1 MTDRSSTIAETLAR
15 FVTGSGHAAI
25 PADVRAQAKLH
36 LLDSVG
42 IAYAAAGLEYA
53 QAAFAGLAA
62 LGGGDYSVIGMPG
75 KLPLR
80 DAVLMNGM
88 LVHGLEFDDTAIRGR
103 IHPSA
108 FGVPCALGA
117 GAFARARGA
126 ELLTAYIVGMECA
139 IRIGMAA
146 RGGFSPAGFNAV
158 GIVGA
163 FSSALVAGRLLGL
176 NEAQLANAQGIAY
189 STAAGNREFSATQ
202 SWTKRFEAGWPAAS
216 GITAA
221 MLAKQGFIGPRTPY
235 EGKFGVFNTYLNQ
248 PAASADVAAIT
259 QGLGDDWEFSRILIK
274 LRPSCFFN
282 HPVINTTVE
291 LVTRHDL
298 RVRDIQR
305 IRVLMPQAAIDTVC
319 EPRAEKLAPQD
330 IAAAQFS
337 VYFSAACAAA
347 RRQFTLQ
354 EMDAAS
360 LRDPEIQ
367 ALAAKVEY
375 AVDPTSN
382 FPAHYGAGVEI
393 TTVDGREFSARED
406 VNAGSAE
413 KPIAAADIEKKF
425 MDNAQRTLSRQS
437 AEEIRGRLL
446 DIDSCGDVRDLA
458 VQLGAARPRAI
469 RP

>member
-1 MTDRSSTIAETLAR
+1 MPKPSATIAATLAG
-15 FVTGSGHAAI
+15 FVCRLDHGAI
-25 PADVRAQAKLH
+25 PAAVRAQARLH

-42 IAYAAAGLEYA
+42 IALASAGLDFA
-53 QAAFAGLAA
+53 RQACAGLAA
-62 LGGGDYSVIGMPG
+62 LGTGEYPVIGMPA
-75 KLPLR
+75 KLALR
-80 DAVLMNGM
+80 DAALMNGM

-117 GAFARARGA
+117 GAFARAHGRDV
-126 ELLTAYIVGMECA
+126 LTAYIAGMECA

-163 FSSALVAGRLLGL
+163 FGSALVAGRLFGL
-176 NEAQLANAQGIAY
+176 DPAQLTNAQGIAY
-189 STAAGNREFSATQ
+189 STAAGNREFTAAD

-235 EGKFGVFNTYLNQ
+235 EGKFGVFNTYLNA
-248 PAASADVAAIT
+248 PAAAADVAAIT
-259 QGLGDDWEFSRILIK
+259 DGLGADWEFSRILIK

-282 HPVINTTVE
+282 HPVINTTIA
-291 LVTRHDL
+291 LVTQHDL
-298 RVRDIQR
+298 QAQDIRR

-319 EPRAEKLAPQD
+319 EPRVEKLAPRD

-354 EMDAAS
+354 EMNAAT
-360 LRDPEIQ
+360 LQDPVIR

-375 AVDPTSN
+375 AIDARSN
-382 FPAHYGAGVEI
+382 FPAHYCAGVEI
-393 TTVDGREFSARED
+393 TTVDGREFLARED
-406 VNAGSAE
+406 VNAGADE
-413 KPIAAADIEKKF
+413 KPLAAAVIEEKF
-425 MDNAQRTLSRQS
+425 MANAQRSLPQPR
-437 AEEIRGRLL
+437 AAEIRDLL
-446 DIDSCGDVRDLA
+446 LNIESCDDVREITA
-458 VQLGAARPRAI
+458 QLGAA
-469 RP
+469 